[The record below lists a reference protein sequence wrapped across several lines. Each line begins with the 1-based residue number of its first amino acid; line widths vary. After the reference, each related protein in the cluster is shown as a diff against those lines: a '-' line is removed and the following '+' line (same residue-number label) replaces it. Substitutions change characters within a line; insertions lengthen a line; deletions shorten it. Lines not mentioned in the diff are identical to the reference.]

1 MPLSEAFLYESD
13 EESNAEEM
21 NEYEKELDLYLKAN
35 FSSTESTDLLKFWL
49 NFSNVYPNIAKM
61 AKKVLAIP
69 ATQFESERNFSASGR
84 TLESRRNRLS
94 PENVDHLLFLRKN
107 LKI

>member
-94 PENVDHLLFLRKN
+94 PENVDHLLFIRKN